1 MSSIIPILFVWFVA
15 LFSAC
20 IGMVI
25 AGTIGI
31 IIGAITNSITEYKC
45 TMRIFNVAMFTSI
58 LSTVLF
64 IIISNQKIQPLNCAD
79 GLEGVYI
86 CFSPLL
92 IPFWGAIIGGI
103 FGSFIGVVVE
113 IYTRSNR

>member
-1 MSSIIPILFVWFVA
+1 MSSIVPIIFVWFVT

-20 IGMVI
+20 IGIVI
-25 AGTIGI
+25 AGTIGAI
-31 IIGAITNSITEYKC
+31 VGAITNLITQYKC
-45 TMRIFNVAMFTSI
+45 TMRIFNVAMLIS
-58 LSTVLF
+58 LVSTVLF
-64 IIISNQKIQPLNCAD
+64 IIIFNQKIQPLNCAD
-79 GLEGVYI
+79 GIEGLYI

-113 IYTRSNR
+113 IYTRSSR

>member
-1 MSSIIPILFVWFVA
+1 MSSIIPILFVWFVT

-20 IGMVI
+20 IGIVI
-25 AGTIGI
+25 AGTIGG
-31 IIGAITNSITEYKC
+31 IIGTITQSITEYKC
-45 TMRIFNVAMFTSI
+45 TMRIFNVAMLTS
-58 LSTVLF
+58 LVSTAIF
-64 IIISNQKIQPLNCAD
+64 IIISHQKIQPLNCAD
-79 GLEGVYI
+79 GVEGLYI

-113 IYTRSNR
+113 IYTRPHR